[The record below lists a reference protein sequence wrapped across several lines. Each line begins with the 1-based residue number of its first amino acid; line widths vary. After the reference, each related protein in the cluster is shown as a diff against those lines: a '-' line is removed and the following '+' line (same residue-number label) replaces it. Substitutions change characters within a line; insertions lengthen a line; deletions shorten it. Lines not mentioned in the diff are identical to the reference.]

1 MGRQLKD
8 ADELKLCIEFLEDA
22 FVFTSP
28 SNATSVVPGLRRFCE
43 IFKIAGYDRYS
54 KINRKFSELVIQQIN
69 RHKTVAD
76 YKEEGNFIN
85 SYLQTL
91 SELSESESKKRY
103 FSEIELHGHVIGL
116 FLGGTDNIF
125 SSLMWLFRLMCQ
137 HKDVQDKVY
146 KELMEVVGKDG
157 RVNYNERD
165 RIPYTFAVV
174 IEGQRHGSVMHF
186 NTTRFASQDIPVQG
200 YIIPKGTEIIANMWA
215 IHHDPDYWDEPDA
228 FRPERFLSA
237 DGKQFIKPTINF
249 VPFSVGRR
257 NCPGETIAWM
267 EILHYF
273 AETVKNF
280 EIFTP
285 PGLKPEFEIVNG
297 LVARLVPQALCFR
310 ERKY

>member
-1 MGRQLKD
+1 
-8 ADELKLCIEFLEDA
+8 
-22 FVFTSP
+22 
-28 SNATSVVPGLRRFCE
+28 
-43 IFKIAGYDRYS
+43 
-54 KINRKFSELVIQQIN
+54 
-69 RHKTVAD
+69 
-76 YKEEGNFIN
+76 
-85 SYLQTL
+85 
-91 SELSESESKKRY
+91 
-103 FSEIELHGHVIGL
+103 
-116 FLGGTDNIF
+116 
-125 SSLMWLFRLMCQ
+125 
-137 HKDVQDKVY
+137 
-146 KELMEVVGKDG
+146 
-157 RVNYNERD
+157 
-165 RIPYTFAVV
+165 
-174 IEGQRHGSVMHF
+174 
-186 NTTRFASQDIPVQG
+186 
-200 YIIPKGTEIIANMWA
+200 MWA